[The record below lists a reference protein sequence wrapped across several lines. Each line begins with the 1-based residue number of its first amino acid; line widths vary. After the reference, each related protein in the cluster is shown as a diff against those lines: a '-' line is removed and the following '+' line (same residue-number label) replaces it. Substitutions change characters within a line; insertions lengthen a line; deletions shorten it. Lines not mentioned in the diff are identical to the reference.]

1 MLDPF
6 PVISYLHGFALDE
19 IELIDARLLAAEV
32 LLYRV
37 LDIESLHELL
47 IVLAVGF
54 PVGRRDHLDDAG
66 LLDFGVRLYSI
77 NEGLEVCEVFSS
89 GMYSLA
95 ERNLHLFV

>member
-1 MLDPF
+1 MLD
-6 PVISYLHGFALDE
+6 Y
-19 IELIDARLLAAEV
+19 
-32 LLYRV
+32 
-37 LDIESLHELL
+37 
-47 IVLAVGF
+47 
-54 PVGRRDHLDDAG
+54 LDDAG